1 MTDQELKDIVASLAV
16 SQKEIAALQTKN
28 EKSLD
33 RLFQFSEKL
42 AKDRELSHKEWEK
55 RHKEWEKSHKEWEKR
70 HKEWEKRHKEWEKR
84 SNKEDEQIQK
94 LRRSMRE
101 LRRLGVTIGFDPEEF
116 FYDSFCQYPV
126 LGNISFDAASRHVKG
141 QKTKFDIVLYNAHTI
156 GIVEVK
162 NRLRPNRLTEFI
174 AKLPKFRHEFPQFEN
189 FKIVAAVAAYSFD
202 KESDKLA
209 QKKGVY
215 VYSRYGQKL
224 RPIHNDDFIPK
235 KY

>member
-1 MTDQELKDIVASLAV
+1 
-16 SQKEIAALQTKN
+16 KEWEQRQN
-28 EKSLD
+28 
-33 RLFQFSEKL
+33 
-42 AKDRELSHKEWEK
+42 EWEK
-55 RHKEWEKSHKEWEKR
+55 RHNIQLEKSHKEWEQR
-70 HKEWEKRHKEWEKR
+70 QHEWEKSHKEWEKR

-116 FYDSFCQYPV
+116 FYDSFCQHPV

-141 QKTKFDIVLYNAHTI
+141 QKTEFDIVLYNAHTI

-215 VYSRYGQKL
+215 VYSRYGHKL

>member
-42 AKDRELSHKEWEK
+42 AKDRELSHKEWEQ
-55 RHKEWEKSHKEWEKR
+55 RQHEWEKS
-70 HKEWEKRHKEWEKR
+70 HKEWEKR

-141 QKTKFDIVLYNAHTI
+141 QKTEFDIVLYNAHTI

-174 AKLPKFRHEFPQFEN
+174 AKLPKFRHEFQQFEN

-209 QKKGVY
+209 QKKGLY

-224 RPIHNDDFIPK
+224 RPIHNDDFVPK